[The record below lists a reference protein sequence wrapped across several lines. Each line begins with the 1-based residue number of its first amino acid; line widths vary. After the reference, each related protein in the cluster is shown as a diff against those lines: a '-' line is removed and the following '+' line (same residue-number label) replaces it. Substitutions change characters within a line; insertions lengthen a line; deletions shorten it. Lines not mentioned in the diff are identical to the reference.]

1 MVSVHR
7 IFDGRRLLA
16 LLSLLLAAGF
26 FATTLGSYFVSRN
39 AIREAIIGQE
49 LPLASSNIYVELQK
63 DLVQPV
69 LISSTMAHD
78 TFLRDWVLQG
88 ERNTGE
94 MSRYLQEVKTR
105 YGAFSSFFVSE
116 RSSNYYTGEGILK
129 QVSPKEPRD
138 AWYYRVRGL
147 KDNYEINVDPDL
159 ANQDA
164 MTIFINYRVFD
175 FAGQYLGA
183 TGIGLTMDAM
193 HRRVKDYQQRFKR
206 TIYFVD
212 GKGHAIPLGDEA
224 RRGPPDLHQRPGLR
238 DLIDRILLEKNGGY
252 QYEADGTN
260 YLLNVHYIPELN
272 WYLFV
277 EKDESEALRK
287 VRQTLYINLVICLAI
302 TLVVVMLMNVSLARY
317 QRRIE
322 QMASTDKLTGML
334 NRQAFTILIAKL
346 MAEYQRQPRPVSV
359 LMIDLDHFKLI
370 NDQHGHAR
378 GDQVLCSVA
387 AQLQQGL
394 RKSDIAVRW
403 GGEEFLVYMP
413 GVTLLQAQAL
423 ADRALHAVGATPVSL
438 PTGPLRVTVSVGYAC
453 FPLPPARL
461 SLTLERAINFA
472 DMALYTAK
480 NQGRNRAIGVASATA
495 INTTALRN
503 IEGDFDRAWNDGL
516 VSLLRTVGPAAPA
529 TAGESTPQPA

>member
-403 GGEEFLVYMP
+403 GGEEFLVVLDNCGLDEACKIAKEVQQRIAQVGLKIDGQDLALTASV
-413 GVTLLQAQAL
+413 GVSQFSGKELFEQTI
-423 ADRALHAVGATPVSL
+423 DRADAG
-438 PTGPLRVTVSVGYAC
+438 
-453 FPLPPARL
+453 
-461 SLTLERAINFA
+461 
-472 DMALYTAK
+472 LYLAK
-480 NQGRNRAIGVASATA
+480 NSGRNRVSVAAS
-495 INTTALRN
+495 
-503 IEGDFDRAWNDGL
+503 D
-516 VSLLRTVGPAAPA
+516 AAVV
-529 TAGESTPQPA
+529 